1 MCIPASLQCRRIL
14 ARSRASAFDQA
25 SAILDSNSEEAW
37 GETKMRPRAGV
48 GEVNMAANSNM
59 AANLRPLALKKT
71 PALQAIFPQFRLTS
85 FHVSFLS
92 RVKINSITWSAA
104 NLCVFIAQLVE
115 QLKC

>member
-14 ARSRASAFDQA
+14 ARSQASAFDQA

-37 GETKMRPRAGV
+37 GETKMRPRAGA
-48 GEVNMAANSNM
+48 GEVNM